1 MQPIFPLIFSPATVF
16 LPTILLATVND
27 ADREFLTQ
35 IYLDY
40 RNLIYKVAL
49 SFFPDDHCETEDAF
63 SNTLEK
69 LCKQPERIRSIA
81 DAQKASYIAVIT
93 ANTCRD
99 ILRRKKRSVYAY
111 SLEDGS
117 MDWAADP
124 ADPYENLF
132 EHGTMEEVLDAWKT
146 LTDKDRDIIR
156 MRYAEE
162 KTVPEMAALLDIR
175 ESTIYSALF
184 RARKHLTEHLRKEK
198 NHHEE

>member
-1 MQPIFPLIFSPATVF
+1 MQSVPTLIFSPATIF
-16 LPTILLATVND
+16 LPVALLATVSD
-27 ADREFLTQ
+27 ADRDYLTQ

-49 SFFPDDHCETEDAF
+49 SFFPDDHCEAEDAF

-69 LCKQPERIRSIA
+69 LCKRPELLRSIA
-81 DAQKASYIAVIT
+81 EAQKASYIAVIT

-111 SLEDGS
+111 SLEDSS
-117 MDWAADP
+117 MDWVSDP

-132 EHGTMEEVLDAWKT
+132 EHGTMEEVLDAWQT

-162 KTVPEMAALLDIR
+162 KTIPEMAALLNVR
-175 ESTIYSALF
+175 ESSIYSALF

>member
-1 MQPIFPLIFSPATVF
+1 MQPIPPLIFSQATVF
-16 LPTILLATVND
+16 LPAILLTTVSD

-40 RNLIYKVAL
+40 RNLIYRVAL
-49 SFFPDDHCETEDAF
+49 TFFPDDHCEAEDAF

-69 LCKQPERIRSIA
+69 LCKRPELLRSIA

-99 ILRRKKRSVYAY
+99 ILRRKKRNIYAY

-117 MDWAADP
+117 MDW
-124 ADPYENLF
+124 
-132 EHGTMEEVLDAWKT
+132 LDAWQT

-162 KTVPEMAALLDIR
+162 KTVPEMAALLDVR

-184 RARKHLTEHLRKEK
+184 RARKHLTEHLKKEK

>member
-1 MQPIFPLIFSPATVF
+1 MQPIPPLIFSQATVF
-16 LPTILLATVND
+16 LPAILLTTVSD

-40 RNLIYKVAL
+40 RNLIYRVAL
-49 SFFPDDHCETEDAF
+49 TFFPADHCEAEDAF

-69 LCKQPERIRSIA
+69 LCKRPELLRSIA
-81 DAQKASYIAVIT
+81 DAQMASYIAVIT

-132 EHGTMEEVLDAWKT
+132 EHGTMEEVLNAWQT

-162 KTVPEMAALLDIR
+162 KTVPEMAALLDVR

-184 RARKHLTEHLRKEK
+184 RARKHLAEHLRKEK
-198 NHHEE
+198 NPHEE

>member
-1 MQPIFPLIFSPATVF
+1 MQPVPPLIFSPATVF
-16 LPTILLATVND
+16 LPAILLATASD

-40 RNLIYKVAL
+40 RNLIYRVAL
-49 SFFPDDHCETEDAF
+49 AFFPDDRCEAEDAF

-69 LCKQPERIRSIA
+69 LCRRPELLHSVADKQKTA
-81 DAQKASYIAVIT
+81 YIATIT

-117 MDWAADP
+117 MEWVADP

-132 EHGTMEEVLDAWKT
+132 EHGTMEEVLSAWQT
-146 LTDKDRDIIR
+146 LTDKDRDMIQ

-162 KTVPEMAALLDIR
+162 KTIPEMAALLDVR

-184 RARKHLTEHLRKEK
+184 RARRHLTEHLRKEK

>member
-1 MQPIFPLIFSPATVF
+1 MQPIPSPVFSPAAVL
-16 LPTILLATVND
+16 LPVVLLATVSD

-49 SFFPDDHCETEDAF
+49 SFFPDDRSETEDAF

-69 LCKQPERIRSIA
+69 LCTHPDRLRSVS
-81 DAQKASYIAVIT
+81 DAQKASYVAVIT

-124 ADPYENLF
+124 ADPYDNLF
-132 EHGTMEEVLDAWKT
+132 EHGTMEEVLDAWQT

-162 KTVPEMAALLDIR
+162 KPVTEMAALLNVR

>member
-1 MQPIFPLIFSPATVF
+1 MQPIVSEVLAPVTLL
-16 LPTILLATVND
+16 LPPIILAIEND
-27 ADREFLTQ
+27 ADRDYLTQ

-40 RNLIYKVAL
+40 RNLIYRVAL
-49 SFFPDDHCETEDAF
+49 TFFPDNHCEAEDAF

-69 LCKQPERIRSIA
+69 LCKRPELLRSIA

-99 ILRRKKRSVYAY
+99 ILRRKKRNIYAY

-132 EHGTMEEVLDAWKT
+132 EHGTMEEVLDAWQT

-156 MRYAEE
+156 MHYAEE
-162 KTVPEMAALLDIR
+162 KTVPEMAALLDVR

-184 RARKHLTEHLRKEK
+184 RARKHLTEHLKKEK

>member
-1 MQPIFPLIFSPATVF
+1 MQPVPPLIFSPATVF
-16 LPTILLATVND
+16 LPVVLLATASDV
-27 ADREFLTQ
+27 DREFLTQ

-40 RNLIYKVAL
+40 RNLIYRVAL
-49 SFFPDDHCETEDAF
+49 TFFPDDRCEAEDAF

-69 LCKQPERIRSIA
+69 LCRRPELLRSVADKQKTA
-81 DAQKASYIAVIT
+81 YIATIT

-117 MDWAADP
+117 MEWVADP

-132 EHGTMEEVLDAWKT
+132 EHGTMEEVLSAWQT
-146 LTDKDRDIIR
+146 LTDKDRDMIR

-162 KTVPEMAALLDIR
+162 KTIPEMAALLDVR

-184 RARKHLTEHLRKEK
+184 RARRHLTEHLRKEK

>member
-1 MQPIFPLIFSPATVF
+1 MQPVSPLIFPAAAVF
-16 LPTILLATVND
+16 LPAVLLATASD

-40 RNLIYKVAL
+40 RNLIYRVAL
-49 SFFPDDHCETEDAF
+49 TFFPDDRCEAEDAF

-69 LCKQPERIRSIA
+69 LCRRPELLRSIA

-99 ILRRKKRSVYAY
+99 ILRRKKRSIYAY

-132 EHGTMEEVLDAWKT
+132 EYGTMEEVLDEWQT

-162 KTVPEMAALLDIR
+162 KTIPEMAALLNVR
-175 ESTIYSALF
+175 ESSIYSALF

>member
-1 MQPIFPLIFSPATVF
+1 MQPVPPLIFSPATVF
-16 LPTILLATVND
+16 LPVVLLATASDV
-27 ADREFLTQ
+27 DREFLTQ

-40 RNLIYKVAL
+40 RNLIYRVAL
-49 SFFPDDHCETEDAF
+49 TFFPDDRCEAEDAF

-69 LCKQPERIRSIA
+69 LCRRPELLHSVADKQKTA
-81 DAQKASYIAVIT
+81 YIATIT

-117 MDWAADP
+117 MEWVADP

-132 EHGTMEEVLDAWKT
+132 EHGTMEEVLSAWQT
-146 LTDKDRDIIR
+146 LTDKDRDMIR

-162 KTVPEMAALLDIR
+162 KTIPEMAALLDVR

-184 RARKHLTEHLRKEK
+184 RARRHLTEHLRKEK

>member
-1 MQPIFPLIFSPATVF
+1 MQPIVSEVLAPVTLL
-16 LPTILLATVND
+16 LPPIILAIEND

-40 RNLIYKVAL
+40 RNLIYRVAL
-49 SFFPDDHCETEDAF
+49 TFFPDNHCEAEDAF

-69 LCKQPERIRSIA
+69 LCKRPELLRSIA

-99 ILRRKKRSVYAY
+99 ILRRKKRNIYAY
-111 SLEDGS
+111 SLDDGS

-132 EHGTMEEVLDAWKT
+132 EHGTMEEVLDAWQT

-162 KTVPEMAALLDIR
+162 KTVPEMAALLDVR

-184 RARKHLTEHLRKEK
+184 RARKHLTEHLKKEK

>member
-1 MQPIFPLIFSPATVF
+1 MQSVPALIFSPATVF
-16 LPTILLATVND
+16 LPVALLATMSD
-27 ADREFLTQ
+27 ADRDYLTQ

-49 SFFPDDHCETEDAF
+49 SFFPDDHCEAEDAF

-69 LCKQPERIRSIA
+69 LCKHPDRLRSIA
-81 DAQKASYIAVIT
+81 DEQKASYIAVIT

-117 MDWAADP
+117 MDWTSDP
-124 ADPYENLF
+124 ADPYEYLF
-132 EHGTMEEVLDAWKT
+132 EYGTIEEVLDAWQT

-162 KTVPEMAALLDIR
+162 KPVMEMAALLNVR

-198 NHHEE
+198 NPHEE

>member
-1 MQPIFPLIFSPATVF
+1 MQPFSPLIFSPAAVF
-16 LPTILLATVND
+16 LTPILLATVND
-27 ADREFLTQ
+27 ADRELLTQ

-40 RNLIYKVAL
+40 RNLIYRVAL
-49 SFFPDDHCETEDAF
+49 TFFPDDRCEAEDAF

-69 LCKQPERIRSIA
+69 LCRRPELLRSVADKQKTA
-81 DAQKASYIAVIT
+81 YIATIT

-117 MDWAADP
+117 MEWVADP

-132 EHGTMEEVLDAWKT
+132 EHGTMEEVLSAWQT
-146 LTDKDRDIIR
+146 LTDKDRDMIR

-162 KTVPEMAALLDIR
+162 KTIPEMAALLDVR

-184 RARKHLTEHLRKEK
+184 RARRHLTEHLRKEK

>member
-1 MQPIFPLIFSPATVF
+1 MQPVPPLIFSPATVF
-16 LPTILLATVND
+16 LPVVLLATASDV
-27 ADREFLTQ
+27 DREFLTQ

-40 RNLIYKVAL
+40 RNLIYRVAL
-49 SFFPDDHCETEDAF
+49 TFFPDDRCEAEDAF

-69 LCKQPERIRSIA
+69 LCRRPELLRSVADKQKTA
-81 DAQKASYIAVIT
+81 YIATIT

-117 MDWAADP
+117 MEWVADS

-132 EHGTMEEVLDAWKT
+132 EHGTMEEVLSAWQT
-146 LTDKDRDIIR
+146 LTDKDRDMIQ

-162 KTVPEMAALLDIR
+162 KTIPEMAALLDVR

-184 RARKHLTEHLRKEK
+184 RARRHLTEHLRKEK

>member
-1 MQPIFPLIFSPATVF
+1 MQSVPTLIFSPATIF
-16 LPTILLATVND
+16 LPVALLATVSD
-27 ADREFLTQ
+27 ADRDYLTQ

-49 SFFPDDHCETEDAF
+49 SFFPDDHCEAEDAF

-69 LCKQPERIRSIA
+69 LCKHPDRLRSIA

-111 SLEDGS
+111 SLEDAS
-117 MDWAADP
+117 MDWTSDP
-124 ADPYENLF
+124 EDPYENLF
-132 EHGTMEEVLDAWKT
+132 EYGTIEEVLDTWQT
-146 LTDKDRDIIR
+146 LTNKDRDIIR

-162 KTVPEMAALLDIR
+162 KPVIEMAALLNVR

-198 NHHEE
+198 NHHEG

>member
-1 MQPIFPLIFSPATVF
+1 MQPVPPLIFPPAAVF
-16 LPTILLATVND
+16 LPAVLLATASED
-27 ADREFLTQ
+27 DREFLTQ

-40 RNLIYKVAL
+40 RNLIYRVAL
-49 SFFPDDHCETEDAF
+49 TFFPDDRCEAEDAF
-63 SNTLEK
+63 SNALEK
-69 LCKQPERIRSIA
+69 LCKRPELLRSVA

-132 EHGTMEEVLDAWKT
+132 EYGTMEEVLDAWQT

-162 KTVPEMAALLDIR
+162 KPVTEMAALLDVR

-184 RARKHLTEHLRKEK
+184 RARKHLAEHLRKEK

>member
-1 MQPIFPLIFSPATVF
+1 MQSVPALIFSPATVF
-16 LPTILLATVND
+16 LPVALLATMSD
-27 ADREFLTQ
+27 ADRDYLTQ

-49 SFFPDDHCETEDAF
+49 SFFPDDHCEAEDAF

-69 LCKQPERIRSIA
+69 LCKHPDRLRSIA

-117 MDWAADP
+117 MDWTSDP

-132 EHGTMEEVLDAWKT
+132 EYGTIEEVLDAWQT

-162 KTVPEMAALLDIR
+162 KPVMEMAALLNVR

-198 NHHEE
+198 NHHEG

>member
-1 MQPIFPLIFSPATVF
+1 MQPVPPLIFSPATVF
-16 LPTILLATVND
+16 LPVVLLATASD

-40 RNLIYKVAL
+40 RNLIYRVAL
-49 SFFPDDHCETEDAF
+49 TFFPDDRCEAEDAF

-69 LCKQPERIRSIA
+69 LCRRPELLRSVADKQKTA
-81 DAQKASYIAVIT
+81 YIATIT

-117 MDWAADP
+117 MEWVADP

-132 EHGTMEEVLDAWKT
+132 EHGTMEEVLSAWQT
-146 LTDKDRDIIR
+146 LTDKDRDMIQ

-162 KTVPEMAALLDIR
+162 KTIPEMAALLDVR

-184 RARKHLTEHLRKEK
+184 RARRHLTEHLRKEK

>member
-1 MQPIFPLIFSPATVF
+1 MQPFSPLVFSPLPVF
-16 LPTILLATVND
+16 LPAVLLATVSN

-40 RNLIYKVAL
+40 RNLIYRVAL
-49 SFFPDDHCETEDAF
+49 TFFPDDHFEVEDGF

-69 LCKQPERIRSIA
+69 LCKRPELLRSIA
-81 DAQKASYIAVIT
+81 DEQKASYIAVIT

-99 ILRRKKRSVYAY
+99 ILRRKKRNIYAY
-111 SLEDGS
+111 SLDDGS

-132 EHGTMEEVLDAWKT
+132 EHGTMEEVLDAWQT

-162 KTVPEMAALLDIR
+162 KTVPEMAALLDVR

-184 RARKHLTEHLRKEK
+184 RARKHLTEHLKKEK

>member
-1 MQPIFPLIFSPATVF
+1 MQPIPPLIFSQATVF
-16 LPTILLATVND
+16 LPAILLTTVSD

-40 RNLIYKVAL
+40 RNLIYRVAL
-49 SFFPDDHCETEDAF
+49 TFFPDNHCEAEDAF

-69 LCKQPERIRSIA
+69 LCKRPELLRSIA

-99 ILRRKKRSVYAY
+99 ILRRKKRNIYAY

-132 EHGTMEEVLDAWKT
+132 EHGTMEEVLDAWQT

-162 KTVPEMAALLDIR
+162 KTVPEMAALLDVR

-184 RARKHLTEHLRKEK
+184 RARKHLTEHLKKEK